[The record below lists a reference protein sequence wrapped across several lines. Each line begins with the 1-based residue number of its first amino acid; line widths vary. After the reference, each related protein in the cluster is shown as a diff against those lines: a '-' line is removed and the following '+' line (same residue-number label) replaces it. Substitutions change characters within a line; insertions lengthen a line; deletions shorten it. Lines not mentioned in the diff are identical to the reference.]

1 RYAGAIGLFAGTG
14 MNTYLLNCVFANQA
28 LARSL
33 DPYQYFIQ
41 SDKDFLATRIS
52 YKLNL
57 RGPSLVVQTACSTSL
72 VAVHLACQSLLTR
85 QSDMALAGGVAIHVP
100 EVRGYLYQD
109 GGVASPDGHCR
120 AFDAG
125 ARGTIGGNGL
135 GLVVLKRLQDAIDDG
150 DTIHAVI
157 KGSAI
162 NNDGADKVGYTA
174 PSVEGQAAVIE
185 AALASAE
192 VDAETVNYVEA
203 HGTGTV
209 LGDPIEIAA
218 LTEAFRRQT
227 QNTNYCAIGSVKTNV
242 GHLDAAA
249 GVTGLIKTVL
259 ALKHKSIPPSLHF
272 TAPNPHI
279 DFAASPFYVNARLSE
294 WPRAAHA
301 RRAGVSSFGIGG
313 TNAHVVLEETE
324 LQSTTTPS
332 SRSQQLLVLSAKS
345 ASALDTATSN
355 LARHLAAHPEADLA
369 DVAYTLQVGR
379 KAFRIAARS
388 FARTSRMQCG
398 CWNSLNAR
406 RLVSCRRIG
415 VQWSSC
421 FRDRVRNTRRWASS
435 CMTRKSRFD

>member
-85 QSDMALAGGVAIHVP
+85 QSDMAL
-100 EVRGYLYQD
+100 D

-279 DFAASPFYVNARLSE
+279 DFAASPFYVNAKLSE

-313 TNAHVVLEETE
+313 TNAHVVLEEAE
-324 LQSTTTPS
+324 LQS
-332 SRSQQLLVLSAKS
+332 
-345 ASALDTATSN
+345 
-355 LARHLAAHPEADLA
+355 
-369 DVAYTLQVGR
+369 
-379 KAFRIAARS
+379 
-388 FARTSRMQCG
+388 
-398 CWNSLNAR
+398 
-406 RLVSCRRIG
+406 
-415 VQWSSC
+415 
-421 FRDRVRNTRRWASS
+421 
-435 CMTRKSRFD
+435 